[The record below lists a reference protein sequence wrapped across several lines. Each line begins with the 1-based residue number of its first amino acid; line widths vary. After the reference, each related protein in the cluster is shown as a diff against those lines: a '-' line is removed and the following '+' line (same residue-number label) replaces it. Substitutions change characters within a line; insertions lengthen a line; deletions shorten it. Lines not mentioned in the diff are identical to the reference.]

1 MGNENS
7 KGNESTKNGTIG
19 QKNEKSAANGHSI
32 QITSNGVAPD
42 VTAEATI
49 QQNGEPPSIPA
60 KEFTVEQDCQ
70 DNDVVIVSVVADITH
85 RKDEIKE
92 TENALEVLG
101 NMLET
106 EAETPANEDPVA
118 VSPPA
123 ADPQP
128 DTTNIKQESEPLTE
142 PESLT
147 VTLGP
152 TEGKVPDTEEGKS
165 EVAVSQKE
173 SKAEEPSVMNFFKS
187 LVTPTKTPKKD
198 TATPDATK
206 DQSQKE
212 SQAAA
217 ATTVAQVSDPPA
229 ASKGMSYP
237 PPPPPEPPKMEIKGD
252 PGAKPVKPTPK
263 EEPKSAA
270 KAPESSKGKFRFFR
284 SKKSPEAPQPVV
296 EVQETA
302 AEVPAPNV
310 EGQSEINVAPQ
321 ETAAEVPQPIVE
333 VQSEINVTPQ
343 ETAEEVPQPIVEV
356 QTVED
361 VPQPV
366 VEPEVDASKAGTLEA
381 SAKPEPLP
389 PAQEEKKTPSKPS
402 FLGRFKPKAA
412 EPKKA
417 SPGPPAP
424 AEAAQTPKAKEEP
437 KAAAKTAEAGADN
450 KQASGA
456 PQSGADS
463 PNAPKKL
470 EKRNSFQ
477 VFFKTLSQKRP
488 STDAGV
494 QTEPLTT
501 PPAEKGK

>member
-118 VSPPA
+118 V
-123 ADPQP
+123 
-128 DTTNIKQESEPLTE
+128 
-142 PESLT
+142 
-147 VTLGP
+147 
-152 TEGKVPDTEEGKS
+152 
-165 EVAVSQKE
+165 
-173 SKAEEPSVMNFFKS
+173 
-187 LVTPTKTPKKD
+187 TPTKTPKKD

-296 EVQETA
+296 EVQIKDVTPQETA

>member
-128 DTTNIKQESEPLTE
+128 
-142 PESLT
+142 
-147 VTLGP
+147 
-152 TEGKVPDTEEGKS
+152 
-165 EVAVSQKE
+165 
-173 SKAEEPSVMNFFKS
+173 
-187 LVTPTKTPKKD
+187 VTPTKTPKKD

-296 EVQETA
+296 EVQIKDVTPQETA